1 MLRELK
7 LGWVKWIDSVWLT
20 PDERENVIKKYWVH
34 ELDIEACREWNQ
46 KARIDNYDDYSFL
59 IFHFP
64 KYNLLKKK
72 YELNEFN
79 IFLWRDFLITFRDS
93 TWSHINKIFENYS
106 KIKVNTKKRDIKVST
121 GYILYEIT
129 QAMLEKMFTVSK
141 KISND
146 LKELE
151 WQIFDWDNNSS
162 LVRDILIKKRNII
175 LLRHMFKPQIAVI
188 KQLELTVN
196 KLYAWEIEVYFE
208 DLEDKLE
215 QIINEIS
222 ILQEQIE
229 SIEDA
234 FKSMVDIKTNFVI
247 KVLTVF
253 SAFLLPLTLITS
265 FYWMNVDLPFS
276 NNIMFVYFIIIFSLL
291 IMFLLYM
298 FLKHKG
304 KF

>member
-1 MLRELK
+1 MLRDLK
-7 LGWVKWIDSVWLT
+7 IGWIKWIDAVWLK
-20 PDERENVIKKYWVH
+20 PEEKEALIEKYNVH

-64 KYNLLKKK
+64 KYNPLKQM

-79 IFLWRDFLITFRDS
+79 IFLWRNFLITFRDY
-93 TWSHINKIFENYS
+93 TWSHIDKIFEKYS
-106 KIKVNTKKRDIKVST
+106 NLKINTRKRDIKVST

-141 KISND
+141 KITND
-146 LKELE
+146 LKDLE
-151 WQIFDWDNNSS
+151 WKIFDWNNNSS
-162 LVRDILIKKRNII
+162 LVKDILIKKRNII
-175 LLRHMFKPQIAVI
+175 LLRHMFQPQIMVI
-188 KQLELTVN
+188 KHLEDTVN

-222 ILQEQIE
+222 ILQEHIE

-253 SAFLLPLTLITS
+253 SALLLPLTLITS
-265 FYWMNVDLPFS
+265 FYWMNVNLPFS
-276 NNIMFVYFIIIFSLL
+276 NNIMFIYFIIFLSLF

-304 KF
+304 RF